1 MRIKPL
7 PPTLREKRRYLLVVG
22 TDCRGVVRAVQSVFG
37 KFYSGLAHIYCV
49 ESGLADLPVGGDIP
63 SDGEQA
69 KQIKYCIVRVRRDLD
84 WLVRAALALYEF
96 PVPVFV
102 PAESGTLRAL
112 REKGVYS
119 LIVGKVPQ
127 RLNKGT
133 SNQKS
138 KNPTEG

>member
-1 MRIKPL
+1 M
-7 PPTLREKRRYLLVVG
+7 
-22 TDCRGVVRAVQSVFG
+22 VRAVQSVFG

-49 ESGLADLPVGGDIP
+49 ESDLIDLPVENDVLSNGG
-63 SDGEQA
+63 QTRRV
-69 KQIKYCIVRVRRDLD
+69 KYCIVRVRRDFD
-84 WLVRAALALYEF
+84 WLVRAALALYDF
-96 PVPVFV
+96 SVPVFV

-119 LIVGKVPQ
+119 LIVGKAPQ